1 MTESRIGWIQ
11 AIDDALVV
19 SWVGVANE
27 EDSYDV
33 AKEKLTALI
42 GWHIMVATDPAV
54 NGGYKLVK
62 VEDI

>member
-1 MTESRIGWIQ
+1 MESQIGWIQ
-11 AIDDALVV
+11 AIDDALVI

-33 AKEKLTALI
+33 AKEKLAALI
-42 GWHIMVATDPAV
+42 DWHIMVATDPAV

-62 VEDI
+62 VEETE